1 MKQKKL
7 VIYFITIAMLLLAP
21 LPILNTFILVMN
33 GSFKSQSV
41 NKKNLFSTDNIES
54 HINYFFYKTFNISL
68 NKGQVIV
75 GKDNFLFLG
84 NDYDNTLNKTNGTY
98 RPSKKEIDN
107 WTNKL
112 KKLQQWYEDKGIKFV
127 IVIAPNKSSIYKEKL
142 PRWMSYDGKTITDD
156 IVEASNNKKIN
167 MLDLRDALKN
177 KKNDESLLYYKT
189 DTHWNFNGAS
199 IGYQST
205 IAYLNKMHNLNIKLM
220 EYSMGDSY
228 GASGDLSNFLKIN
241 TILDSKYENSY
252 QILFKEN
259 ISVCKG
265 NIDKESGVLD
275 KCSNIDNP
283 IMGINGQPQYMI
295 NSISPNKYKLL
306 FLCDSFGT
314 HPSQL
319 YNKTFNAIWK
329 WHYGNINGAKLSK
342 FISDN
347 KPDIVIYQIVERA
360 LYNDG
365 IVTPLP
371 KTRDTQIKKIND
383 IQKSDINDTMIFN
396 LSNQYYKN
404 NQFNLKNIND
414 SIAMDVINNDPII
427 ILNNTM
433 SNSKDVILL
442 YQIESSINTT
452 FQLFYKEET
461 SSNYNENDSYRVSIA
476 KGLNNINLLIPSK
489 YINNGL
495 RIDLVSTKG
504 KYIIKDFKIYEKK

>member
-177 KKNDESLLYYKT
+177 KKMMSHCCTIKQIP
-189 DTHWNFNGAS
+189 
-199 IGYQST
+199 IG
-205 IAYLNKMHNLNIKLM
+205 ILM
-220 EYSMGDSY
+220 EH
-228 GASGDLSNFLKIN
+228 LS
-241 TILDSKYENSY
+241 
-252 QILFKEN
+252 
-259 ISVCKG
+259 
-265 NIDKESGVLD
+265 
-275 KCSNIDNP
+275 
-283 IMGINGQPQYMI
+283 GINQQ
-295 NSISPNKYKLL
+295 
-306 FLCDSFGT
+306 
-314 HPSQL
+314 
-319 YNKTFNAIWK
+319 
-329 WHYGNINGAKLSK
+329 
-342 FISDN
+342 
-347 KPDIVIYQIVERA
+347 
-360 LYNDG
+360 
-365 IVTPLP
+365 
-371 KTRDTQIKKIND
+371 
-383 IQKSDINDTMIFN
+383 
-396 LSNQYYKN
+396 
-404 NQFNLKNIND
+404 
-414 SIAMDVINNDPII
+414 
-427 ILNNTM
+427 
-433 SNSKDVILL
+433 
-442 YQIESSINTT
+442 
-452 FQLFYKEET
+452 
-461 SSNYNENDSYRVSIA
+461 
-476 KGLNNINLLIPSK
+476 
-489 YINNGL
+489 L
-495 RIDLVSTKG
+495 RI
-504 KYIIKDFKIYEKK
+504 